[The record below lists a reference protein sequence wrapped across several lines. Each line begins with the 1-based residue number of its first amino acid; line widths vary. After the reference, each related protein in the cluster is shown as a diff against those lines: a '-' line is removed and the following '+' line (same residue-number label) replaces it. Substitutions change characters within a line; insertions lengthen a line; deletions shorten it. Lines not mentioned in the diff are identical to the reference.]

1 MKGRNYMEEFVYT
14 MPREV
19 DHHVAKR
26 IAMELDRRIEIEGIR
41 SIVFDMK
48 DTVFLDSSGIGVV
61 IGRSRKLKY
70 FEDGQVKVINISPR
84 VDLIFQ
90 SAGIYKIVRK
100 EGNDE

>member
-1 MKGRNYMEEFVYT
+1 MEEFVYT

-90 SAGIYKIVRK
+90 SAGIYKIVKK

>member
-1 MKGRNYMEEFVYT
+1 MEEFVYA

-70 FEDGQVKVINISPR
+70 FEDGQVKVSNISPR

-90 SAGIYKIVRK
+90 SAGIYKIVKK